1 MISLA
6 TKRGASVN
14 LSEFIQSNGYNF
26 QATTLDG
33 QYHEFSDSLGNKG
46 WYIGS
51 ELSSGKVT
59 FTFGDWRKPGNSF
72 TFISDQNLTP
82 EEQNELT
89 ETAKKFQTEKI
100 SKQESAKKICQDL
113 FTRWERLG
121 SSGNSSYLASKQLPP
136 RIPGAIV
143 KPEGKGHSLVLPLRD
158 ENGTIWN
165 MQSIYDNGDK
175 SFFNFARVDGL
186 FFEIPGDT
194 KETYICEGFAT
205 GYSVHLSTGARIIVA
220 FTLSNLKSV
229 APKFPDAKIL
239 ADHDGGTHTKMISK
253 GNPDPHNPGIRQAC
267 KVAVE
272 LGRDIFSPANLDV
285 MENVDYSDLYVKGGK
300 DAVLAGLIL
309 INPHSVLADQK
320 TDPQADTQPPNTSQ
334 GTAGTNAG
342 TKPIP
347 QYDPDGI
354 FVGDIATYSTGF
366 HWSELKRGN
375 VIYHPDY
382 EDLRTYFER
391 KHQYKILGDSRI
403 CHTYNGKYYEP
414 YGDVF
419 IENFAQTYFNPAAN
433 NHKVSEFLRLVLRTN
448 VKPQEFFNVERKI
461 NFNNGYLNLDTK
473 TFHNHSK
480 DIGFR
485 YSLPYDYEAEAQAP
499 QFKKFLERVTQGD
512 RGAQQLLMEFMGYA
526 LSGDSCWAQKALVLS
541 GGGSNGKSTFMN
553 IMRAVGGEVSH
564 TPMTL
569 SELRSEYKLQ
579 LLDGKLFNM
588 AEETPSKALV
598 DSSVFKNLV
607 GGGTVIVRQ
616 IYKAPYQTRMKAKL
630 IFACNDLPKSEDT
643 THAFYRRFFIVPFRA
658 TFAQGQPD
666 FDPFIEEKLKV
677 ELPGI
682 FNMVLAAFYSLKKRG
697 KFEETESLIAAVDDF
712 KTTSDPLRYWISEE
726 LKVHPLGN
734 GHDLVW
740 ASMAELYSEYKIFC
754 DDAQLPSTNKIDF
767 GRKFSGLVDDYDKR
781 IKWGGGKNS
790 RQKGIIG
797 VTRIQGAAFQSNKV
811 FTYGEA
817 ALKNSQGKDYGVVD
831 KSVDN
836 SEPRSGLTY

>member
-1 MISLA
+1 MLSIAL
-6 TKRGASVN
+6 KRGASVN
-14 LSEFIQSNGYNF
+14 LSEFIQSNGYSF
-26 QATTLDG
+26 QATILDG
-33 QYHEFSDSLGNKG
+33 YYQEFSDSLGNKG

-72 TFISDQNLTP
+72 YFISDQNLTP
-82 EEQNELT
+82 EEQNELK

-100 SKQESAKKICQDL
+100 AKQESAKKICQDL
-113 FTRWERLG
+113 FTRWDRLG

-136 RIPGAIV
+136 RIPGTIV
-143 KPEGKGHSLVLPLRD
+143 KPEAKGHVLVLPLRD
-158 ENGTIWN
+158 EHGTIWN
-165 MQSIYDNGDK
+165 LQSIYDNGDK

-186 FFEIPGDT
+186 FFEIPGKFENDPAVY
-194 KETYICEGFAT
+194 YICEGFAT
-205 GYSVHLSTGARIIVA
+205 GYSVHLSTGARVIVA
-220 FTLSNLKSV
+220 FTLSNLKSIV
-229 APKFPDAKIL
+229 PKFPDASFL
-239 ADHDGGTHTKMISK
+239 ADHDGGTHANMISK
-253 GNPDPHNPGIRQAC
+253 GNAHPYNPGIREAR
-267 KVAVE
+267 K
-272 LGRDIFSPANLDV
+272 LGAEFSRSVYSPANLDC
-285 MENVDYSDLYVKGGK
+285 ESNVDFSDHWVQGGK
-300 DAVLAGLIL
+300 ELVLKNL
-309 INPHSVLADQK
+309 VLLPPLE
-320 TDPQADTQPPNTSQ
+320 TDPQADTPTPNNSQ
-334 GTAGTNAG
+334 GTDAS

-347 QYDPDGI
+347 QYDNDGI
-354 FVGDIATYSTGF
+354 FVGDIQTFSTGF
-366 HWSELKRGN
+366 HWSEFKKGN

-403 CHTYNGKYYEP
+403 CHVFNGKYYEP
-414 YGDVF
+414 LGDVF
-419 IENFAQTYFNPAAN
+419 LENFAQVHFNPAAN
-433 NHKVSEFLRLVLRTN
+433 NHKVFEFLRLILRTN

-461 NFNNGYLNLDTK
+461 NFNNGYLDLDTK
-473 TFHNHSK
+473 TFHTHTK
-480 DIGFR
+480 DVGFR
-485 YSLPYDYEAEAQAP
+485 YSLPYDYEAEALAP
-499 QFKKFLERVTQGD
+499 QFKKFLDRVTLSD
-512 RGAQQLLMEFMGYA
+512 RGSQQLLLEFMGYA
-526 LSGDSCWAQKALVLS
+526 LSGDSCWAQKALVLT

-553 IMRAVGGEVSH
+553 IMRAVGGDVSH

-569 SELRSEYKLQ
+569 SELKSEYKLQ

-588 AEETPSKALV
+588 AEETPSKSLV

-658 TFAQGQPD
+658 TFAQGQAD

-697 KFEETESLIAAVDDF
+697 KFEETESLVAAVDDF

-740 ASMAELYSEYKIFC
+740 VSVAELYSEYKIFC
-754 DDAQLPSTNKIDF
+754 DDSLLPSTNKIDF
-767 GRKFSGLVDDYDKR
+767 GRKFSRLVEDYDQRVKMGGPEKARKKGLV
-781 IKWGGGKNS
+781 
-790 RQKGIIG
+790 G
-797 VTRIQGAAFQSNKV
+797 VTKNNGAAFPSNKI
-811 FTYGEA
+811 FTYGEGA
-817 ALKNSQGKDYGVVD
+817 SKSSQGKDLGF
-831 KSVDN
+831 N
-836 SEPRSGLTY
+836 GAEGPGTALTY